1 MKNYYEILE
10 INKSAS
16 KDEIKSAYK
25 KLALKYHPDK
35 NINNKEEAEKK
46 FKEVSEAYEVLS
58 DNQKKN
64 NYDNGNNVIFN
75 GENPFDVFDNIFK
88 QHHHSF
94 DVNFNSFS
102 SNYSSVSTST
112 RIVGN
117 QKITRTEKTI
127 QTPNGTQT
135 TVEEK
140 IETI

>member
-35 NINNKEEAEKK
+35 NITNKEEAEKK

-64 NYDNGNNVIFN
+64 NYDNGSNIIFN
-75 GENPFDVFDNIFK
+75 GQNPFDVFDNIFK

-94 DVNFNSFS
+94 DINVNSFS
-102 SNYSSVSTST
+102 SNYSSISTST

>member
-16 KDEIKSAYK
+16 KDEIKTAYK

-58 DNQKKN
+58 DSQKKS
-64 NYDNGNNVIFN
+64 NYDNGSNIIFN
-75 GENPFDVFDNIFK
+75 GQNPFDVFDNIFK

-94 DVNFNSFS
+94 DINVNSFS
-102 SNYSSVSTST
+102 SNYSSISTST